1 MSGEVRGMFKVGD
14 VVVYPQ
20 HGAGVI
26 EEVTETLVEGE
37 KRTYFVLRMCQGNLK
52 VMVPADNTEEVGLRK
67 VISRDE
73 VNKVFE
79 VLSAECTPMP
89 SNWNHRYKKN
99 RDKLR
104 SGDIFQ
110 VAEVVR
116 NLTVRDMEKGLSSGE
131 KRMLNQAREILASEL
146 MYAVEVEVDEALRM
160 IEEVFTSPS

>member
-1 MSGEVRGMFKVGD
+1 MMFGVGD
-14 VVVYPQ
+14 VVVYPH

-26 EEVTETLVEGE
+26 EGISEKSVDGET
-37 KRTYFVLRMCQGNLK
+37 RTYFILCMCQGNLT
-52 VMVPADNTEEVGLRK
+52 VMVPADNTLQIGLRNVIDKEEV
-67 VISRDE
+67 D
-73 VNKVFE
+73 KVFN
-79 VLSAECTPMP
+79 VLGEKQSPMP

-116 NLTVRDMEKGLSSGE
+116 NLSLRDMEKGLSSGE

-146 MYAVEVEVDEALRM
+146 MYAVEVEVDEAQRM
-160 IEEVFTSPS
+160 IEEVFSSTT

>member
-1 MSGEVRGMFKVGD
+1 MFRVGD

-26 EEVTETLVEGE
+26 EEISETVVGGKMRE
-37 KRTYFVLRMCQGNLK
+37 YFVLRMCQGNLK
-52 VMVPADNTEEVGLRK
+52 VMVPADSTAEVGLRK
-67 VISRDE
+67 VIGRKE

-79 VLSAECTPMP
+79 VLGAECTPMP

-116 NLTVRDMEKGLSSGE
+116 NLTVRSMERGLSSGE

-146 MYAVEVEVDEALRM
+146 MYAVEVEVEEALRM
-160 IEEVFTSPS
+160 IEEVFTSTS